1 MWNRKAS
8 LACLFWAVALIF
20 APIPAAAADQVLVTI
35 GGEAIHSHELEKV
48 MASSPFYTQ
57 FNTLSEDEQA
67 SLRGDMLR
75 RIVSARLLTLE
86 ARRLGLDQTP
96 AFLREMDDFRL
107 GLLYRSYMDKL
118 RENVSIPADTLA
130 AMKQRFKGD
139 ADALDAAQS
148 SYRST
153 QFRDSKLAALRRMQ
167 LDSHLRFF
175 ESRIRPGIGQSTV
188 LMQADGIQVTY
199 GDIVDKAK
207 WKELPNPEWVGE
219 QLQNRSELLL
229 VARYAERD
237 GADVGAQLTRYG
249 DERLPSLALEKMT
262 KEWIPNEEALRSGYI
277 AHPEIGRIPAS
288 YHVGQLVV
296 AGKEEAEALRARIVK
311 GESLFTLAG
320 EYSIDPAGRQQNGDM
335 GWIVEGRG
343 MPELLNVLP
352 TLKDEQLSEVIASPS
367 GYHLLMVLERR
378 IGRQKPFAEVRE
390 RVQQMI
396 INQHLP
402 AFMGELEKRYP
413 VSWNLMASPV
423 AASSAAA
430 SPVAK

>member
-1 MWNRKAS
+1 MWNKKTS
-8 LACLFWAVALIF
+8 LACLFWAIALNF
-20 APIPAAAADQVLVTI
+20 APIPVSAADQVLATV

-57 FNTLSEDEQA
+57 FNTMSEDEQA

-75 RIVSARLLTLE
+75 RIVSARLLKLE
-86 ARRLGLDQTP
+86 AKRLGLDKTP
-96 AFLREMDDFRL
+96 AFLREMDDFRF
-107 GLLYRSYMDKL
+107 GLLYRVYMDKL
-118 RENVSIPADTLA
+118 RASVIIPADTLA

-153 QFRDSKLAALRRMQ
+153 QFRDIKLAALRQMQ
-167 LDSHLRFF
+167 IDSHLKFF
-175 ESRIRPGIGQSTV
+175 DARIRPGIKPSTV

-199 GDIVDKAK
+199 GDIVDNAR
-207 WKELPNPEWVGE
+207 WKELPNPEWVEE

-237 GADVGAQLTRYG
+237 GANVGAQLTRYG
-249 DERLPSLALEKMT
+249 DERLPALTLEKKT
-262 KEWIPNEEALRSGYI
+262 KEWIPNEAAVRSWYTT
-277 AHPEIGRIPAS
+277 HPEIGRIPAS

-296 AGKEEAEALRARIVK
+296 AGKAEAEALRARIVK

-320 EYSIDPAGRQQNGDM
+320 KYSIDPAGRQQNGDM
-335 GWIVEGRG
+335 GWIVEDRG
-343 MPELLNVLP
+343 MPELLKVLD
-352 TLKDEQLSEVIASPS
+352 TLQDDELSGVVATQS
-367 GYHLLMVLERR
+367 GFHLLMVLERR

-396 INQHLP
+396 VNQHLP
-402 AFMGELEKRYP
+402 SYMGELEKRYP
-413 VSWNLMASPV
+413 VNWNLMV
-423 AASSAAA
+423 APAAA
-430 SPVAK
+430 PAATK

>member
-1 MWNRKAS
+1 MWNRKAT
-8 LACLFWAVALIF
+8 LACLFWAIALNF
-20 APIPAAAADQVLVTI
+20 APIPASAADQVLATV
-35 GGEAIHSHELEKV
+35 GGEAIYSHELEKV

-57 FNTLSEDEQA
+57 FNTMSEDEQA

-86 ARRLGLDQTP
+86 AKRLGLDKTP
-96 AFLREMDDFRL
+96 VFLREMDDFRL

-118 RENVSIPADTLA
+118 RESVIIPADTLA

-153 QFRDSKLAALRRMQ
+153 QFRDIKLAALRQMQ
-167 LDSHLRFF
+167 IDSHLKFF
-175 ESRIRPGIGQSTV
+175 DARIRPGIKQSTV

-199 GDIVDKAK
+199 GDIVDNAR
-207 WKELPNPEWVGE
+207 WKELPNPEWVRE

-229 VARYAERD
+229 VALYAERE
-237 GADVGAQLTRYG
+237 GANVGEQLTRYG
-249 DERLPSLALEKMT
+249 DERLPALTLEKKT
-262 KEWIPNEEALRSGYI
+262 KEWIPNEEAVRSWYT
-277 AHPEIGRIPAS
+277 AHPESGRIPAS
-288 YHVGQLVV
+288 YHIGQLVV
-296 AGKEEAEALRARIVK
+296 AGKAEAEALRARIVK

-320 EYSIDPAGRQQNGDM
+320 KYSIDPAGRQQNGDM

-343 MPELLNVLP
+343 MPELQKVLD
-352 TLKDEQLSEVIASPS
+352 TLQDDELSGVIATPS
-367 GYHLLMVLERR
+367 GFHLLMVLERR

-396 INQHLP
+396 VNQHLP
-402 AFMGELEKRYP
+402 AYMGELEKRYP
-413 VSWNLMASPV
+413 VSWNLMATPP
-423 AASSAAA
+423 AAPAAA
-430 SPVAK
+430 K

>member
-8 LACLFWAVALIF
+8 LACLFWAIALNL
-20 APIPAAAADQVLVTI
+20 APIPASAADQVLATV
-35 GGEAIHSHELEKV
+35 GGEAIYSHELEKV

-57 FNTLSEDEQA
+57 FNTMSEDEQA

-86 ARRLGLDQTP
+86 AKRLGLDKTP
-96 AFLREMDDFRL
+96 AFLLEMDDFRL
-107 GLLYRSYMDKL
+107 GLLYRVYMDKL
-118 RENVSIPADTLA
+118 RASVIIPADTLA

-153 QFRDSKLAALRRMQ
+153 QFRDIKLAALRQMQ
-167 LDSHLRFF
+167 IDSHLQFF
-175 ESRIRPGIGQSTV
+175 DARIRPGIKPSTV
-188 LMQADGIQVTY
+188 LMQAEGIQVTY
-199 GDIVDKAK
+199 GDIVDNAK
-207 WKELPNPEWVGE
+207 WKNLPNPEWVGE

-229 VARYAERD
+229 VARYAERE
-237 GADVGAQLTRYG
+237 GANVGEQLTRYG
-249 DERLPSLALEKMT
+249 DERLPALTLEKKT
-262 KEWIPNEEALRSGYI
+262 KEWIPNEAAMRNWYT

-296 AGKEEAEALRARIVK
+296 ADKAEAEALRARIVK

-343 MPELLNVLP
+343 MPELLKVLD
-352 TLKDEQLSEVIASPS
+352 TLQDDELSGVVATRS
-367 GYHLLMVLERR
+367 GFHLLMVLERR

-396 INQHLP
+396 VNRHLP
-402 AFMGELEKRYP
+402 AYMGELEKRYT
-413 VSWNLMASPV
+413 VSWNVMATP
-423 AASSAAA
+423 AAASAAA
-430 SPVAK
+430 K

>member
-8 LACLFWAVALIF
+8 LACLFWAIALNL
-20 APIPAAAADQVLVTI
+20 APIPASAADQVLATV
-35 GGEAIHSHELEKV
+35 GGEAIYSHELEKV

-57 FNTLSEDEQA
+57 FNTMSEDEQA

-86 ARRLGLDQTP
+86 AKRLGLDKTP
-96 AFLREMDDFRL
+96 ALLREMDDFRL

-118 RENVSIPADTLA
+118 RESVIIPADTLA

-153 QFRDSKLAALRRMQ
+153 QFRDIKLAALRQMQ
-167 LDSHLRFF
+167 IDSHLQFF
-175 ESRIRPGIGQSTV
+175 DARIRPGIKQSTV

-199 GDIVDKAK
+199 GDIVDNAR
-207 WKELPNPEWVGE
+207 WKELPNPEWVRE

-229 VARYAERD
+229 VALYAERE
-237 GADVGAQLTRYG
+237 GANVGEQLTRYG
-249 DERLPSLALEKMT
+249 DERLPALTLEKKT
-262 KEWIPNEEALRSGYI
+262 KEWIPNEEAVRSWYT
-277 AHPEIGRIPAS
+277 AHPESGRIPAS
-288 YHVGQLVV
+288 YHIGQLVV
-296 AGKEEAEALRARIVK
+296 AGKAEAEALRARIVK

-320 EYSIDPAGRQQNGDM
+320 KYSIDPAGRQQNGDM

-343 MPELLNVLP
+343 MPELQKVLD
-352 TLKDEQLSEVIASPS
+352 TLRDDELSGVIATPS
-367 GYHLLMVLERR
+367 GFHLLMVLERR

-396 INQHLP
+396 VNQHLP
-402 AFMGELEKRYP
+402 AYMGELEKRYP
-413 VSWNLMASPV
+413 VSWNLMATPP
-423 AASSAAA
+423 AAPAAA
-430 SPVAK
+430 K

>member
-20 APIPAAAADQVLVTI
+20 SPIPAAAADQVLVTI
-35 GGEAIHSHELEKV
+35 GGEAIHSRELEKV

-57 FNTLSEDEQA
+57 FNTMSEDEQA

-75 RIVSARLLTLE
+75 RLVSARLLTLE
-86 ARRLGLDQTP
+86 AKRLGLDKTP

-118 RENVSIPADTLA
+118 RESVIIPADTLA

-153 QFRDSKLAALRRMQ
+153 QFRDIKLAALRQMQ
-167 LDSHLRFF
+167 IDSHLKFF
-175 ESRIRPGIGQSTV
+175 DARIRPGIKQSTV

-199 GDIVDKAK
+199 GDIVDNAR
-207 WKELPNPEWVGE
+207 WKELPNPEWVRE

-229 VARYAERD
+229 VALYAERE
-237 GADVGAQLTRYG
+237 GANVGEQLTRYG
-249 DERLPSLALEKMT
+249 DERLPALTLEKKT
-262 KEWIPNEEALRSGYI
+262 KEWIPNEEAVRSWYT
-277 AHPEIGRIPAS
+277 AHPESGRIPAS
-288 YHVGQLVV
+288 YHIGQLVV
-296 AGKEEAEALRARIVK
+296 AGKAEAEALRARIVK

-320 EYSIDPAGRQQNGDM
+320 KYSIDPAGRQQNGDM

-343 MPELLNVLP
+343 MPELQKVLD
-352 TLKDEQLSEVIASPS
+352 TLQDDELSGVIATPS
-367 GYHLLMVLERR
+367 GFHLLMVLERR

-396 INQHLP
+396 VNQHLP
-402 AFMGELEKRYP
+402 AYMGELEKRYP
-413 VSWNLMASPV
+413 VSWNLMATPP
-423 AASSAAA
+423 AAPAAA
-430 SPVAK
+430 K